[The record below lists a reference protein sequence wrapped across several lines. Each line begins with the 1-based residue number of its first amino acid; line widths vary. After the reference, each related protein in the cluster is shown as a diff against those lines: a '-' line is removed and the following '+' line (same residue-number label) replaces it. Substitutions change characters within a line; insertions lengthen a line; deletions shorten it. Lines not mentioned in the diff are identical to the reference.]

1 MKGTWCL
8 AFACTSVFIFV
19 SKILS
24 PEIFEKSATFYVQNT
39 IVKST
44 VKNTLEFCALISNT
58 NIHIAYLILHPI
70 MVSGDL
76 EIQPNLIETIWKWEL
91 KFKVLKWFQHDCFQQ
106 LERKGEFSTDTNL
119 FRSKIFNLI
128 FLIIIYCRLEQTG

>member
-1 MKGTWCL
+1 MLPSWCL
-8 AFACTSVFIFV
+8 
-19 SKILS
+19 
-24 PEIFEKSATFYVQNT
+24 
-39 IVKST
+39 
-44 VKNTLEFCALISNT
+44 ISDR

-106 LERKGEFSTDTNL
+106 LERKGELYITWHSTQT
-119 FRSKIFNLI
+119 
-128 FLIIIYCRLEQTG
+128 CLE